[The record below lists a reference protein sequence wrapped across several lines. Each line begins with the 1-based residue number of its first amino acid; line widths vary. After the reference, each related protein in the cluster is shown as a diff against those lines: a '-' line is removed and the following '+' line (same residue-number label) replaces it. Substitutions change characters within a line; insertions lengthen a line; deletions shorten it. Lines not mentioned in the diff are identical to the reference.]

1 MARRIEE
8 PKMEKNKEV
17 EVMNE
22 VSSSGFEKCSQGK
35 MEPQLQMPMEMFLDQ
50 LNTMGLIRNQAIY
63 RS

>member
-1 MARRIEE
+1 
-8 PKMEKNKEV
+8 MEKNKEV

-22 VSSSGFEKCSQGK
+22 VSSSGFEQCSQGK